1 MKVTRT
7 ANLPI
12 KVYAKARLNPLR
24 DSVKVKEQYHPR
36 YGWFL
41 TKESLEKYE
50 RAKRRL
56 VKAADRLPPSK
67 RYQALYR
74 AFSTFLTGA
83 PKAIFVSPLTKH
95 AVFPTSFGDEVL
107 VPIYVKRI
115 SHVNELYLSFV
126 GAWLD
131 WFTVGYRELRR
142 FFPKDSEA
150 RERLDWLLRRALY
163 LGIVKESAWKS
174 KSSYGWVGAWLVIP
188 RARLRRV
195 RRIIS
200 QIGGAAI
207 VDCVKDRFA
216 LLPEKATYLLSGS
229 AVKSIFLA
237 DAILSVW
244 KGWKWFGRKLT
255 LYYEKALRAKKD
267 S

>member
-1 MKVTRT
+1 MKITRT

-24 DSVKVKEQYHPR
+24 GSVKVKERYHPSH
-36 YGWFL
+36 GWFL

-56 VKAADRLPPSK
+56 AKKADRLPPSK
-67 RYQALYR
+67 RHKALYQA
-74 AFSTFLTGA
+74 FSAFLTGA
-83 PKAIFVSPLTKH
+83 PKAIFVSPLTRR
-95 AVFPTSFGDEVL
+95 AVFPTSFWDKVF
-107 VPIYVKRI
+107 VPIHVRRI
-115 SHVNELYLSFV
+115 FNVNELYFSFV

-131 WFTVGYRELRR
+131 WFSAGYRELRR
-142 FFPKDSEA
+142 FFPREPEA
-150 RERLDWLLRRALY
+150 RERLDWLLQHALF
-163 LGIVKESAWKS
+163 LGIVKESAWQP

-207 VDCVKDRFA
+207 VDCVKDRFVP
-216 LLPEKATYLLSGS
+216 LPEKATYLLSGS

-244 KGWKWFGRKLT
+244 KGWKWFSRKLALFYAET
-255 LYYEKALRAKKD
+255 QRAEKD
-267 S
+267 T